1 MGGKILNS
9 LLILSLVFSS
19 CYVKQALAEE
29 DVYKIGMIH
38 WIAYSPLNVADVKG
52 FWKTQGVDVE
62 VINFGNNREL
72 NIALQKKRIHIAL
85 DMMGS
90 WVGMYVRGVP
100 LTIIGETD
108 WSHGG
113 DKIIVRKG
121 FDPLSLKRKPVGVY
135 LNKPSVTY
143 FLNQYF
149 RANNLKLS
157 DVHLIEVEP
166 ETMSDKFIKGQ
177 FMLIINYDPQA
188 LRAEREG
195 NGVIAATSADYPG
208 CIPEGFVARTDILRK
223 IPKESLAKIFEGW
236 IQAVKWC
243 KDETN
248 WNEYRKILNEKTF
261 EGEKPYPDKDLRVML
276 NSVRIHNVREQLER
290 NKDKGGLINYL
301 AELKAFLDAN
311 GKLGKGY
318 EPESVF
324 DNEVIVRVLKGHN

>member
-1 MGGKILNS
+1 MRKKILNS
-9 LLILSLVFSS
+9 LVILSLIFSS
-19 CYVKQALAEE
+19 CYVRQALAEE

-52 FWKTQGVDVE
+52 FWKAQGINVE

-121 FDPLSLKRKPVGVY
+121 FDPSSLKGKPVGVY

-143 FLNQYF
+143 FLDQYF
-149 RANNLKLS
+149 RSENLKLS

-177 FMLIINYDPQA
+177 FMLIVNYNPQA

-208 CIPEGFVARTDILRK
+208 CIPEGFVARTDILRT

-236 IQAVKWC
+236 IRAVKWS
-243 KDETN
+243 KDRTN
-248 WNEYRKILNEKTF
+248 WDEYRKILNEKTF
-261 EGEKPYPDKDLRVML
+261 EGEEPYTDRDLREML
-276 NSVRIHNVREQLER
+276 ASVRIHDVREQLER
-290 NKDKGGLINYL
+290 NRDGGGLTDYL
-301 AELKAFLDAN
+301 VKLKAFLKAN

-318 EPESVF
+318 QPESVF